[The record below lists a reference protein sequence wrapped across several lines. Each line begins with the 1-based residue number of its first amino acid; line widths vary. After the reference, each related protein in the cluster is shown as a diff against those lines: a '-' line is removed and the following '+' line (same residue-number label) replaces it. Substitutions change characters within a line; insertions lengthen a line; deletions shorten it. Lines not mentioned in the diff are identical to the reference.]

1 MSACRTPDRH
11 TYGGHAA
18 VAEEPD
24 QSINDRGLSMRE
36 ELRRTAR
43 PFRRLSGAVVIA
55 SALTAGAALG
65 AEGID
70 PKAEGVLKSM
80 SAYMATVKAFSVNT
94 DIDFEILTKEHQ
106 KIQFSS
112 FATAVV
118 ERPGRLH
125 IERAGEFADSEIYF
139 DGKTLTLYGKNLNV
153 YAQLD
158 APGTIDDA
166 IRAYEWRTGIPAPG
180 ADLLFNDPY
189 KVLMEGVE
197 KATYVGSTQVDG
209 VECHHLAFR
218 KDEVDWQLWV
228 QTGDRPLPMKYVITS
243 KWQAAAPQYAIR
255 YRGWNTQPSIGAKQF
270 TFVPPA
276 GATRLDK
283 LTLDELGEFS
293 PEQGCRK

>member
-1 MSACRTPDRH
+1 LGT
-11 TYGGHAA
+11 A
-18 VAEEPD
+18 V
-24 QSINDRGLSMRE
+24 L
-36 ELRRTAR
+36 
-43 PFRRLSGAVVIA
+43 A
-55 SALTAGAALG
+55 SALTAGAVSG
-65 AEGID
+65 AEAID

-80 SAYMATVKAFSVNT
+80 SAYLAATKAFSVKS

-112 FATAVV
+112 YATAVV
-118 ERPGRLH
+118 ERPARLH

-166 IRAYEWRTGIPAPG
+166 IRAYEWKTGIPAPG
-180 ADLLFNDPY
+180 ADLLFADPY
-189 KVLMEGVE
+189 KVLMAGVG
-197 KATYVGSTQVDG
+197 KATYIGTTTVDG

-243 KWQAAAPQYAIR
+243 KLQAAAPQYEIR
-255 YRGWNTQPSIGAKQF
+255 YRGWNTQPSIGANQF
-270 TFVPPA
+270 TFIPPA
-276 GATRLDK
+276 GATRLDNLK
-283 LTLDELGEFS
+283 FDELGEVS
-293 PEQGCRK
+293 PEQGGKK